1 MTQSENIGDLTAA
14 IAAAMGSIGYVRQ
27 TGQNT
32 HHRYSYA
39 SDEDLAKA
47 VNPALVEHGLAISPA
62 GMHVDRPSSGLAC
75 VTVTWRVSHSS
86 GQWMTLATV
95 GEGAD
100 KQDKAAYKAMTGAR
114 KYLLRLLFCIATGD
128 DAERGTG
135 PSAPPAPSL
144 PEPVIDEGKT
154 AKDMLYR
161 LAGDAPDV
169 AAAIE
174 FVDGLDEKQARIV
187 LAKKQAAK
195 GNGNA

>member
-100 KQDKAAYKAMTGAR
+100 KQDKAVAKSMTMAR

-128 DAERGTG
+128 DAERGM
-135 PSAPPAPSL
+135 PSAPPVPAPKL
-144 PEPVIDEGKT
+144 PEPKIDEGKT

-174 FVDGLDEKQARIV
+174 FVDGLSEDQARIV
-187 LAKKQAAK
+187 LAKKQAA
-195 GNGNA
+195 GGGNA